1 MNLLQRKAWKSWIS
15 VLIFPPSSEGR
26 LLSVTSLVDH
36 REERIHVHPPQ
47 SCETP
52 FEKERETSFHSGCD
66 IQKLT
71 MQRCIGWQRTMTWW
85 NLAWRN
91 GTKQCSLF
99 RDTITTDCPLSV
111 DFIPCCFCYTSLLNF
126 LHINIL
132 LLVYLWCMKI
142 FWLTDGMLH
151 VNGIFFL
158 IKRFAKEMEN
168 RKRDIQILFPFQLHM
183 K

>member
-1 MNLLQRKAWKSWIS
+1 MKVASYRWRHWLTTEKKEFMFTLHNPVRTHSI
-15 VLIFPPSSEGR
+15 
-26 LLSVTSLVDH
+26 
-36 REERIHVHPPQ
+36 
-47 SCETP
+47 
-52 FEKERETSFHSGCD
+52 EKERLLVILVVIFRNWPCSVVLDDSELWRDGT
-66 IQKLT
+66 
-71 MQRCIGWQRTMTWW
+71 
-85 NLAWRN
+85 WRN

-99 RDTITTDCPLSV
+99 RDTITTDCSLSV

-183 K
+183 TLLRQAYCIWFSKNCIRR